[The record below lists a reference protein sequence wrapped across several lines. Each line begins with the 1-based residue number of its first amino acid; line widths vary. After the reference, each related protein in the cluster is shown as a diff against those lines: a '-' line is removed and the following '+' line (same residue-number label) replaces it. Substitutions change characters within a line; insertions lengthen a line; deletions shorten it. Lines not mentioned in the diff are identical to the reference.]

1 MTRSKPIGVNRSVLG
16 SPPCGALT
24 RKSHQPSIN
33 QKTSA
38 ERPAKFVTENSPLGQ
53 ARSFAKAPHR
63 FLSNPFQVIDP
74 ASAKSVH
81 RYLEMQTQNGIT
93 LPMNTPQLTTKSISK
108 KIGLVGLRRPLMQII
123 TPDGTTYPKRPL
135 TEPHF
140 ALLDGKI
147 LFTDGKTTIANL
159 SENPTDETIIRLAD
173 TLESLAF
180 VSSVNI
186 RVGENENQT
195 LIRTF
200 FSYRGQSLFP
210 FARLIK
216 ITSINK
222 KEDCLSFELLGYDGT
237 PIEAVIFLRAT
248 RANVDAIG
256 HFVRTGEVL
265 SLPDVP
271 FEIALNTFD
280 PQSGKSLSRRI
291 SNYLSLLSLY
301 PDD

>member
-200 FSYRGQSLFP
+200 FS
-210 FARLIK
+210 
-216 ITSINK
+216 
-222 KEDCLSFELLGYDGT
+222 
-237 PIEAVIFLRAT
+237 
-248 RANVDAIG
+248 
-256 HFVRTGEVL
+256 L
-265 SLPDVP
+265 SL
-271 FEIALNTFD
+271 IH
-280 PQSGKSLSRRI
+280 I
-291 SNYLSLLSLY
+291 
-301 PDD
+301 